1 MAESLTYTSLIS
13 DIVSYAERSDS
24 EFLAQVPRFIMLA
37 ENRLASEIL
46 GLGFLK
52 VVNFTLNI
60 NNPVY
65 SKPARWRDTASISIV
80 EAGSRTFLKQ
90 RGLEYIQ
97 SYWPD
102 QTLTEKPEFYADYD
116 YEHWLFA
123 PTPDAEYS
131 ASLSYYERPEPLDDT
146 NQTNWTTRYAP
157 QLLLSACMIEAQSFL
172 KTPERL
178 QEFQNMYQSAAM
190 AISKENAVRSTD
202 KSASRSSK

>member
-13 DIVSYAERSDS
+13 DIVQYAERSDS
-24 EFLAQVPRFIMLA
+24 EFLAQVPRFVMLA
-37 ENRLASEIL
+37 ENRLAAEIK

-52 VVNFTLNI
+52 IVNFTLNI

-65 SKPARWRDTASISIV
+65 MKPARWRDTASISIV

-90 RGLEYIQ
+90 RGLEYVQ

-102 QTLTEKPEFYADYD
+102 QTKVEKPEFYADYD

-131 ASLSYYERPEPLDDT
+131 ASLSYYERPEPLDDI
-146 NQTNWTTRYAP
+146 NQTNWTTQYAP
-157 QLLLSACMIEAQSFL
+157 QLIFSAAMLEVQSFL

-178 QEFQNMYQSAAM
+178 EEFQMMYKNA
-190 AISKENAVRSTD
+190 AISISRENLVRFTD
-202 KSASRSSK
+202 KSSKRDSK